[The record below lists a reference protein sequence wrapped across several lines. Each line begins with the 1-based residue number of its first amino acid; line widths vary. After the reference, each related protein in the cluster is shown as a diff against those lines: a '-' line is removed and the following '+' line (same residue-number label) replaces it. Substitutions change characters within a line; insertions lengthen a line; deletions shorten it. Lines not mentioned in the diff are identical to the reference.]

1 MGRSSRT
8 KRDAGEKVAQRH
20 ILYFGVFMV
29 ADPSLADV
37 RIQIYSRMGRNHP
50 LTGDHSLVIQSHSVI
65 TR

>member
-37 RIQIYSRMGRNHP
+37 RIHNVTHVGE
-50 LTGDHSLVIQSHSVI
+50 I
-65 TR
+65 THLPEIIRSSFKVTR